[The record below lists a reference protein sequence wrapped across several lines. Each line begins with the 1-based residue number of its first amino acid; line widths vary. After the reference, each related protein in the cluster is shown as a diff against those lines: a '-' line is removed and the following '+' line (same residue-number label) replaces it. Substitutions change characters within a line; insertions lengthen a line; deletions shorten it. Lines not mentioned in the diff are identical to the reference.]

1 MHTNDSPGHSCR
13 VDPFTFLVPSVHDH
27 QRGNGSSPAEP
38 MTLRRI
44 AYEMANIPVQEL
56 RAVNDEPLA
65 SMPADAVLE
74 PGTKVRLPAVLDYQG
89 APYGMA
95 LHLGTAEAQL
105 QDCEA
110 LLDSLVSS
118 WESEFGSHSLEC
130 LPPRKVC
137 SQTEAVLAKV
147 HEEAIRQLPKVV
159 AGLKRFGNK
168 ETKLPLLVEVG
179 AIKEAESAI
188 EESFQL
194 AVAGLESFKKE
205 NEACGRVGP
214 APLCSNDLTPAALH
228 TKRDEDEDF
237 CVMHTHR
244 WEFAV
249 HGVRSK
255 EPREVWAVLS
265 CQPLVALLDAID
277 CPATRDPLTTSRN
290 AFLFIHGVFY
300 IDDRHRSQ
308 ANFADLSEAI
318 RKNDPLQDASSFHAL
333 EHQGFARCPV
343 KSAAETTFKDLNIKM
358 GESCLLRH
366 CGGCD
371 HYFFLAHARSL
382 SGYPRKERNEFPHRV
397 AKVRDQARRCLLCRL
412 FPATVALYEDPLS
425 PESPAFY
432 CAVCFDLLHNG
443 DTPEEAAQYQ
453 RREAKDFGEVYFKVM

>member
-1 MHTNDSPGHSCR
+1 
-13 VDPFTFLVPSVHDH
+13 
-27 QRGNGSSPAEP
+27 

-44 AYEMANIPVQEL
+44 ADEVANIPIAEL
-56 RAVNDEPLA
+56 RTVNEEPLA
-65 SMPADAVLE
+65 SMPADAILE
-74 PGTKVRLPAVLDYQG
+74 PGTKVRLPVVLDYPG
-89 APYGMA
+89 SPYGMV
-95 LHLGTAEAQL
+95 LHLGSAEAQL
-105 QDCEA
+105 QDCEV

-118 WESEFGSHSLEC
+118 WEGEYGSHSLEC

-147 HEEAIRQLPKVV
+147 HEEAIRQLPKVE
-159 AGLKRFGNK
+159 AGVQRLGNR
-168 ETKLPLLVEVG
+168 EAKLPLLVEVE
-179 AIKEAESAI
+179 AIKAAESSI
-188 EESFQL
+188 EESFQQS
-194 AVAGLESFKKE
+194 VAGLESFKKE
-205 NEACGRVGP
+205 SKACGKVGP
-214 APLCSNDLTPAALH
+214 APLSSNDLTPASLH
-228 TKRDEDEDF
+228 TKRDEGEDY

-277 CPATRDPLTTSRN
+277 CPTTRDPLTTSRN
-290 AFLFIHGVFY
+290 AFLFIRGVFY
-300 IDDRHRSQ
+300 IDDRHRSHGD
-308 ANFADLSEAI
+308 FADLSEVI
-318 RKNDPLQDASSFHAL
+318 RRNDPLQDASSFHAL

-343 KSAAETTFKDLNIKM
+343 RSAAETAFKDLNVKM

-371 HYFFLAHARSL
+371 HYFFLSHVRSL
-382 SGYPRKERNEFPHRV
+382 TGYPRTERHEFPHRV
-397 AKVRDQARRCLLCRL
+397 AKARDQARRCLLCRL
-412 FPATVALYEDPLS
+412 FPATVVLYEDPLS

-432 CAVCFDLLHNG
+432 CAVCFDLLHSG

-453 RREAKDFGEVYFKVM
+453 RREAKDFGEVYFKVS